1 MGLLFRFVVIQ
12 MEPALSNDQ
21 LANPMRREVLI
32 WDTSAINRLAK
43 VSNRRNLIAKLSNTG
58 VVHRIPMY
66 VFDEVA
72 ATQSEETRTLL
83 LKTCRELKGDSEMII
98 LLSPWHII
106 EAGIRMFW
114 EVGTVDWE
122 ILLGPI
128 SDYEEALESGRVF
141 DQELA
146 KIQKNQ
152 NCDNLKRFEDHV
164 VQSKEQFAA
173 LFLANSDRL
182 KTVADFLDRAHAMD
196 LVRKNA
202 RYYCQAVLGHPVE
215 SRDLERFLVEFP
227 PMRAKIHAFLFAH
240 YERNRA
246 TMSSSPA
253 GAIDL
258 LASAYLP
265 LCDKFVTDDQEQQK
279 VLREVVRCCS
289 FQAEVV
295 WFSGPVREN

>member
-1 MGLLFRFVVIQ
+1 
-12 MEPALSNDQ
+12 MEPAFSTDQ
-21 LANPMRREVLI
+21 MTNPVPREVLI
-32 WDTSAINRLAK
+32 WDTSAINGLAK

-58 VVHRIPMY
+58 VIHRIPMY

-72 ATQSEETRTLL
+72 ATQNEETRTLL

-98 LLSPWHII
+98 LLSPWRVI

-128 SDYEEALESGRVF
+128 AEYEEALESGRVF

-146 KIQKNQ
+146 KIQKKQ
-152 NCDNLKRFEDHV
+152 NRDNLKRFEDYV
-164 VQSKEQFAA
+164 VQSKAQFAA
-173 LFLANSDRL
+173 LFQAN
-182 KTVADFLDRAHAMD
+182 LDRSEAVDDFVHRANATD

-202 RYYCQAVLGHPVE
+202 RYYCQAVLRTTVE

-227 PMRAKIHAFLFAH
+227 PMRANIYAFLLAH
-240 YERNRA
+240 YERNRSA
-246 TMSSSPA
+246 KPSSPA

-258 LASAYLP
+258 LASVYLP
-265 LCDKFVTDDQEQQK
+265 LCHKFVTDDQEQQK
-279 VLREVVRCCS
+279 VLREVTRCCS
-289 FQAEVV
+289 LLAEVV
-295 WFSGPVREN
+295 WFSGALEENCDRC